1 MRTASSAIIIATI
14 LMSFLANSCT
24 NHDSATDAEA
34 FHIETIYNGQPLES
48 IYPRHSPD
56 GQQIAFTAIR
66 GELNDIAII
75 PVSGGEAIFLTNNGR
90 SFQPTWS
97 PDGSKIAFNSWD
109 TNGNYNIYV
118 MLASGGEPRMISSG
132 PGAKSEPAWSPDGK
146 QIAFGGN
153 DDGQSDWGIWVLPA
167 EGGEARRLTQ
177 HTADEWHPRWSADGE
192 WIYYSTNR
200 SIDVDIDFWKIRAAD
215 GETEE
220 VTQFEGDEYS
230 AAPSPDGERIAY
242 LTDTTGLWVLEFAT
256 GTKSNVVT
264 GEGYYDGVSW
274 SPDGAALIV
283 SRNPEP
289 EVVRK
294 AGSDGIVKEINID
307 RTAKYPD
314 ISPDGKYIVFW
325 SIDDKGNGDIWK
337 IDTDGE
343 RPSIRLTSDPAADVW
358 PVWSP
363 DGQWIAF
370 TSRRDGSLGGDIW
383 KMPAS
388 GGPAQRLTNTQSAR
402 RPRWCKG
409 GESLVFQTDPT
420 GGLTPHIWSVSASGG
435 SPKQITEGRGEG
447 QPDCLGNQLIYV
459 RQEEGGQTIVRHD
472 LASGE
477 VNTLVS
483 DHVSTQQRIWSHPR
497 WSADGS
503 RIAFISNKEGT
514 WEVYTLSLPDGS
526 PVRITEDGGHKTA
539 PGWSPDGKS
548 IFYSLQLGQQEL
560 WQFPAP

>member
-1 MRTASSAIIIATI
+1 MLFLFMTSTCPSQASPAAHQGFQLKT
-14 LMSFLANSCT
+14 T
-24 NHDSATDAEA
+24 H
-34 FHIETIYNGQPLES
+34 NGQPLES

-56 GQQIAFTAIR
+56 GQRIVFTAIR

-97 PDGSKIAFNSWD
+97 PDGSMIAFNSWD
-109 TNGNYNIYV
+109 TNGNYDIFV
-118 MLASGGEPRMISSG
+118 MLASGGEPRMMTTG

-153 DDGQSDWGIWVLPA
+153 DDGQRDWGIWVLPA
-167 EGGEARRLTQ
+167 EGGEARLLTQ

-200 SIDVDIDFWKIRAAD
+200 SIDVDIDFWRIPATGGA
-215 GETEE
+215 EEE
-220 VTQFEGDEYS
+220 VTHFIGDEYS
-230 AAPSPDGERIAY
+230 AAPSPDGSRIAY
-242 LTDTTGLWVLEFAT
+242 LTDTTGLWTMDLAT
-256 GTKSNVVT
+256 ATRKNVVT
-264 GEGYYDGVSW
+264 GAGFYDGVSW
-274 SPDGAALIV
+274 SPDSTTLIV
-283 SRNPEP
+283 SRNSKP
-289 EVVRK
+289 EVVRR
-294 AGSDGIVKEINID
+294 AGLDGSVTEIDLD

-314 ISPDGKYIVFW
+314 ISPDGHFIVFW
-325 SIDDKGNGDIWK
+325 SIDDEGNGDLWK
-337 IDTDGE
+337 ITADGGT
-343 RPSIRLTSDPAADVW
+343 PSVRLTSDPAADVW
-358 PVWSP
+358 PAWSP

-370 TSRRDGSLGGDIW
+370 TSRRDGSLNGDIW
-383 KMPAS
+383 KMPVS
-388 GGPAQRLTNTQSAR
+388 GGQAQRLTNTQSAR
-402 RPRWCKG
+402 RPRWCEG
-409 GESLVFQTDPT
+409 GESLVFQTDAT
-420 GGLTPHIWSVSASGG
+420 GGLPPHIWSVSASGG

-483 DHVSTQQRIWSHPR
+483 DHATTQQRIWSHPR

-514 WEVYTLSLPDGS
+514 WEIYTLSLPDGS
-526 PVRITEDGGHKTA
+526 PVRITEDGGNKTA
-539 PGWSPDGKS
+539 PGWSPDGNS